1 MHIFVVATDT
11 HVYVWLWIMRS
22 EKLTVEHSVPGL
34 NFQHSRQPQDNP
46 QSGTIQIITC
56 LLPSFLPYSPP
67 LPSSSS
73 PFSFSPLHFSFSP
86 LHFSLTFPN
95 PFLSF
100 LPSLFP
106 LLFSPP
112 LCTRWA
118 EVEGF
123 FYSVASL
130 LHVVPADMTEQF
142 VDLLCQKI
150 SAGANHENGLFK
162 LKLWVGE
169 KKSVCLDWPLTINF
183 KWQIIHDDWVFVS
196 MLTCTSA
203 KLLVSSPDTNFSCA
217 PCSLVEK

>member
-1 MHIFVVATDT
+1 MKSSQLNTVFLAWTSSALDNHRIT
-11 HVYVWLWIMRS
+11 HNQAL
-22 EKLTVEHSVPGL
+22 
-34 NFQHSRQPQDNP
+34 SRLLHVF
-46 QSGTIQIITC
+46 C
-56 LLPSFLPYSPP
+56 LPFFPTPP
-67 LPSSSS
+67 PLLPSSSS
-73 PFSFSPLHFSFSP
+73 PFSFSP

-106 LLFSPP
+106 FLFSPP

-169 KKSVCLDWPLTINF
+169 KKNVCLDRKF
-183 KWQIIHDDWVFVS
+183 
-196 MLTCTSA
+196 
-203 KLLVSSPDTNFSCA
+203 
-217 PCSLVEK
+217 